1 MPSGFSLIFKRLRL
15 ARVFMM
21 VVVTGTTAFGFG
33 ATPARICLAAGA
45 AGLLS
50 LGCFLLDHLFDLPK
64 DRAAGRTSNPFAA
77 GALTLRAGGILV
89 AVPLAGAALLAVPLG
104 WPALAAGGGV
114 VLVVFGLGIGILDT
128 PILRAVSLGV
138 IQGLYALLGGL
149 SAGPPGAGLGFTAL
163 FLLLAMTGGR
173 VLGDVRDMDEDAR
186 AGTLTIPLRYGVRA
200 SIVFMFCF
208 EFLAYLA
215 GAAMYAAGALGR
227 GWLWCIVAIAGAGT
241 AINASFAARPTPR
254 AADIANQLSLG
265 LLGGLYSLGMVL
277 ARLLP

>member
-1 MPSGFSLIFKRLRL
+1 LVFERLRL

-33 ATPARICLAAGA
+33 ATPARTGLAAGA

-50 LGCFLLDHLFDLPK
+50 LSCFLLDHLFDLPK

-77 GALTLRAGGILV
+77 GALTPRAGRILV
-89 AVPLAGAALLAVPLG
+89 AILLSGAALLALLVG
-104 WPALAAGGGV
+104 WPSLAAVGGV

-138 IQGLYALLGGL
+138 IQVLYALLGGL
-149 SAGPPGAGLGFTAL
+149 SAGSPGVGLGFTAL

-173 VLGDVRDMDEDAR
+173 VLGDVRDMEDDAR
-186 AGTLTIPLRYGVRA
+186 AGTLTIPLRYGIRA
-200 SIVFMFCF
+200 SIVFLFCF

-215 GAAMYAAGALGR
+215 GAAMYAADALGR
-227 GWLWCIVAIAGAGT
+227 GWWWCLVAIAGAGT
-241 AINASFAARPTPR
+241 AINVAFAAQPTPR
-254 AADIANQLSLG
+254 VADIANRLSLG